1 MRKTFIKFL
10 SLLTVFTLGAT
21 NALADVTFNEAG
33 KPTGTIDVS
42 NVWAFGGILLT
53 ALASIIV
60 LRWIIGFVKRG

>member
-1 MRKTFIKFL
+1 MKKTVAKFL
-10 SLLTVFTLGAT
+10 SFFAVFMLGAT
-21 NALADVTFNEAG
+21 NALAEVTFDGTG

>member
-1 MRKTFIKFL
+1 MKKTIAKFL
-10 SLLTVFTLGAT
+10 SLIGVFMLGAT
-21 NALADVTFNEAG
+21 NALAEVTFNEAG
-33 KPTGTIDVS
+33 KPTGSIDVS

>member
-1 MRKTFIKFL
+1 MKKTIVKFL
-10 SLLTVFTLGAT
+10 SLIGVFMLGAT
-21 NALADVTFNEAG
+21 NALAEVTFNEAG
-33 KPTGTIDVS
+33 KPTGSIDVS

>member
-21 NALADVTFNEAG
+21 NALADVTFNETG

>member
-1 MRKTFIKFL
+1 MKKTIAKFL
-10 SLLTVFTLGAT
+10 SLIGVFMLVAT
-21 NALADVTFNEAG
+21 NALAEVTFNEAG
-33 KPTGTIDVS
+33 KPTGSIDVS